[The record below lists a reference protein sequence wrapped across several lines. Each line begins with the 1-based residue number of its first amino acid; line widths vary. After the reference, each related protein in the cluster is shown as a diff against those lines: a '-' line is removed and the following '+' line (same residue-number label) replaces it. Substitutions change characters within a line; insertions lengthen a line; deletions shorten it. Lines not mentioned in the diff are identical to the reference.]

1 MAPVSADTD
10 HFVAP
15 ADQLDIL
22 YRAYESWTAQFIF
35 ACREGCTACCTRSVT
50 MTTLEG
56 EILLAY
62 LREHHL
68 FDRFKDRLDHADT
81 MYAPALTTNEFA
93 ADCLAGRETDVS
105 ETVRDFTPCLFL
117 TEGSCSIYAARP
129 FSCRS
134 FGSLHPCEQ
143 NGSAVVAPV
152 FITVNT
158 LVMQMIEHLD
168 HEKGLWG
175 NMIDI
180 LKTLAARQPADK
192 TRLLRARPNPG
203 FLVPPD
209 EKPAVA
215 AFLARLKAATAGQT
229 TCGEKG

>member
-1 MAPVSADTD
+1 MTTGSADND
-10 HFVAP
+10 HFDSP
-15 ADQLDIL
+15 ADQLDTL
-22 YRAYESWTAQFIF
+22 YRAYESWTAQFSF
-35 ACREGCTACCTRSVT
+35 ACRQGCTACCTRSVT

-56 EILLAY
+56 NALVAH
-62 LREHHL
+62 LRKHHL
-68 FDRFKDRLDHADT
+68 FDRFKDSLVHGDT
-81 MYAPALTTNEFA
+81 MYVPALTTNEFA
-93 ADCLAGRETDVS
+93 AACLAGRETDVS
-105 ETVRDFTPCLFL
+105 ETVWDFTPCLFL
-117 TEGSCSIYAARP
+117 TEGSCSIYPARP

-143 NGSAVVAPV
+143 NGSAVVPPV
-152 FITVNT
+152 FITVNS

-168 HEKGLWG
+168 HEEGHWG

-215 AFLARLKAATAGQT
+215 AFLARLEAGTAGQT